1 MPSVYFSDMKNQVQI
16 IILAAGKGTRM
27 KSELPKVLIPLRGT
41 PIIKHLLNTIESIDN
56 KPFGT
61 PYIVVGYGKEQVMKA
76 LGSTYNYVEQKEQ
89 LGSGDA
95 VNSVKNSISS
105 IAENTLILYGDHP
118 FVSGETIQKII
129 NKKIESGKKIVMAT
143 VLLPDFDDWRKN
155 FLGFSRVERGAN
167 GKILRTIENKDA
179 TEIERKITEVNPCYF
194 CIDTEFL
201 WKELAKLKNDNA
213 QHEYYLTDV
222 FKIAVQEG
230 IEIESIQIDPHEAL
244 GANSKEELETLEK
257 LMVK

>member
-1 MPSVYFSDMKNQVQI
+1 MDKKVQI

-27 KSELPKVLIPLRGT
+27 KSELPKVLIPLHGT
-41 PIIKHLLNTIESIDN
+41 PIIKHLLNTIESIAD

-61 PYIVVGYGKEQVMKA
+61 PYIVVGHAKEQVMAA
-76 LGSTYNYVEQKEQ
+76 LGPNYNYVEQKEQ

-95 VNSVKNSISS
+95 VNSVKNSITNV
-105 IAENTLILYGDHP
+105 AENTLILYGDHP
-118 FVSGETIQKII
+118 FVSAETIQKII

-143 VLLPDFDDWRKN
+143 VVLPDFDDWRKN
-155 FLGFSRVERGAN
+155 FLGFSRVERDAN

-179 TEIERKITEVNPCYF
+179 SVEERKITEVNPCYF
-194 CIDTEFL
+194 CIDTKFL
-201 WKELAKLKNDNA
+201 WQELAKLKNDNA

-230 IEIESIQIDPHEAL
+230 VEIESIHIDPHEAL
-244 GANSKEELETLEK
+244 GANSKEELDTLENLK
-257 LMVK
+257 K